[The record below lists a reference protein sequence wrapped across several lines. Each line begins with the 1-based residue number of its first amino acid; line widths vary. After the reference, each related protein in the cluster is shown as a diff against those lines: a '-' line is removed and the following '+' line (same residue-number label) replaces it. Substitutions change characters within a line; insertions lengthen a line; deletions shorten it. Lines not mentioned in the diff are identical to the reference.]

1 VRDRAVLYFPDSIN
15 EVHHR
20 YFQGRQETDHVRT
33 NLARGLP
40 RIIPGNYWADRLF
53 QLQHRFSVLRDS
65 EYSRDR
71 SVAFW
76 TPVPVMK
83 TLFGVFIIGCGGTYV
98 MDIVTM
104 YLGGNWYWAQ
114 VAVSLITAVASL
126 TTSAVLIDV
135 LLRPNRWFPHG

>member
-1 VRDRAVLYFPDSIN
+1 MSDLIPHGVCRASS
-15 EVHHR
+15 
-20 YFQGRQETDHVRT
+20 
-33 NLARGLP
+33 
-40 RIIPGNYWADRLF
+40 PGNHCADRLF
-53 QLQHRFSVLRDS
+53 QLQYRFSVLRDS

-71 SVAFW
+71 SVAFS
-76 TPVPVMK
+76 TPMPVIK
-83 TLFGVFIIGCGGTYV
+83 ALFGVFFIGCGGTYV

-114 VAVSLITAVASL
+114 VALLIITTVASL